1 MKKNL
6 LKLDETFCKGKS
18 TNPRNTAL
26 LQFRIILWDMKNVH
40 QFCLNFIGKNEV
52 FHGLLCLYKQEKPK
66 RLRNESTAD
75 LRILGWQLRKLYSEP
90 YNPYLQ
96 IVSWLDPFDRKLSY
110 APRPKHNTPWWIVN
124 SKYVMCCQSGL
135 AAYITI
141 YAKEYWYRPIYERP
155 MAQQ

>member
-1 MKKNL
+1 MH
-6 LKLDETFCKGKS
+6 S
-18 TNPRNTAL
+18 
-26 LQFRIILWDMKNVH
+26 
-40 QFCLNFIGKNEV
+40 
-52 FHGLLCLYKQEKPK
+52 LCGLYKQEKPK

-141 YAKEYWYRPIYERP
+141 YAKEHWYTPSDLWKAYGATVKQKSLSDVRSSGAHFRKCPFVRPYMVVLNCKKFLSDIFWHELH
-155 MAQQ
+155 